1 MYKRQSLH
9 RLKESLLAAPIIW
22 KGEYPYFIHP
32 LTDGVPRL
40 NPSVLTAVVEII
52 ETSVEW
58 QSIDLIVGIE
68 AMGLPLTS
76 PLSMRN
82 NRPQVVVRKR
92 SYGLEGEVAIDQST
106 GYSKGTMYLNDIKEN
121 ERVLIV
127 DDVLSTGGTLDAII
141 LGVEAIGADIQSVIV
156 VVEKGPGLQKLQ
168 KKYPKLNIVIL
179 ENDAKDLSNEIPDG
193 SIDKLL
199 AINVI
204 YFLKPIEEYI
214 LEFKRILKKGGIGY
228 LGCKFE
234 SIKNFDIE
242 VAPNRDEGAIIAQ
255 LLNLGFSA
263 SSEFID
269 LGEDRSRYTLIK
281 FEKL

>member
-1 MYKRQSLH
+1 MSESLQ
-9 RLKESLLAAPIIW
+9 RLKESLLAAPVIW

-40 NPSVLTAVVEII
+40 DPSVLTAVVKII

-58 QSIDLIVGIE
+58 QSIDLILGIE

-106 GYSKGTMYLNDIKEN
+106 GYSKGAMYLNDIKEN

-141 LGVEAIGADIQSVIV
+141 QGVEAIGADIQSVIV
-156 VVEKGPGLQKLQ
+156 VVEKGQGLHKLR
-168 KKYPKLNIVIL
+168 KKYTHIKISSIVRL
-179 ENDAKDLSNEIPDG
+179 EM
-193 SIDKLL
+193 
-199 AINVI
+199 
-204 YFLKPIEEYI
+204 
-214 LEFKRILKKGGIGY
+214 
-228 LGCKFE
+228 
-234 SIKNFDIE
+234 
-242 VAPNRDEGAIIAQ
+242 DEGKVV
-255 LLNLGFSA
+255 LLD
-263 SSEFID
+263 EVI
-269 LGEDRSRYTLIK
+269 
-281 FEKL
+281 

>member
-1 MYKRQSLH
+1 MSESLQ
-9 RLKESLLAAPIIW
+9 RLKESLLAAPVIW

-58 QSIDLIVGIE
+58 ESIDLILGIE

-106 GYSKGTMYLNDIKEN
+106 GYSKGAMYLNDIKEN

-141 LGVEAIGADIQSVIV
+141 QGVEAIGADIQSVIV
-156 VVEKGPGLQKLQ
+156 VVEKGPGLQKLR
-168 KKYPKLNIVIL
+168 KK
-179 ENDAKDLSNEIPDG
+179 
-193 SIDKLL
+193 
-199 AINVI
+199 
-204 YFLKPIEEYI
+204 
-214 LEFKRILKKGGIGY
+214 
-228 LGCKFE
+228 
-234 SIKNFDIE
+234 
-242 VAPNRDEGAIIAQ
+242 
-255 LLNLGFSA
+255 
-263 SSEFID
+263 
-269 LGEDRSRYTLIK
+269 
-281 FEKL
+281 

>member
-1 MYKRQSLH
+1 MSDPLH
-9 RLKESLLAAPIIW
+9 RLKESLLAAPVIW

-58 QSIDLIVGIE
+58 ESIDLILGIE

-92 SYGLEGEVAIDQST
+92 SYGLEGEIAIDQST

-127 DDVLSTGGTLDAII
+127 DDVVSTGGTLDAII
-141 LGVEAIGADIQSVIV
+141 QGVEAIGADIQSVIV

-168 KKYPKLNIVIL
+168 KKYPHIKISSIVRL
-179 ENDAKDLSNEIPDG
+179 EM
-193 SIDKLL
+193 
-199 AINVI
+199 
-204 YFLKPIEEYI
+204 
-214 LEFKRILKKGGIGY
+214 
-228 LGCKFE
+228 
-234 SIKNFDIE
+234 
-242 VAPNRDEGAIIAQ
+242 DEGKVV
-255 LLNLGFSA
+255 LLD
-263 SSEFID
+263 EVI
-269 LGEDRSRYTLIK
+269 
-281 FEKL
+281 